1 MPCGPKEYS
10 IDRFLISWS
19 GSTLHRSIYLSQQL
33 KLIALGHF
41 LILMKFLIALG
52 HGKGQKWQKDA

>member
-33 KLIALGHF
+33 KLIALGH
-41 LILMKFLIALG
+41 
-52 HGKGQKWQKDA
+52 GKGQKWQKDA